1 MHLYLYWYSCML
13 RPIACIFGNSAVQ
26 LQICYNKVELSWVEY
41 SDDESVV
48 IVCTCYCDVCRCLIA
63 VRRQSCRSVISKLCV
78 CVLII
83 NNKLDCHHHL
93 VTWLVTGVIQ
103 TTWRRLLPYKS
114 ELQWLSLSV
123 LVSQPGAV
131 KQTCTCEFIQ
141 SASLE
146 QWSRLVLVSSFSQPA
161 WSSEAGLYW
170 WVHSVGQPG
179 AVKQTCTCEFHSVSQ
194 PGAVKQTCTCE
205 FIQLASLE
213 QWSRLVL
220 PSRTFACTVSSEL
233 TGFCFSFS
241 LLFCFCAVR

>member
-123 LVSQPGAV
+123 
-131 KQTCTCEFIQ
+131 
-141 SASLE
+141 
-146 QWSRLVLVSSFSQPA
+146 
-161 WSSEAGLYW
+161 
-170 WVHSVGQPG
+170 
-179 AVKQTCTCEFHSVSQ
+179 SQ